1 MSLSQCLLP
10 ASLATSVADVPPLY
24 MFFRVWCHL
33 LSLFHR
39 RADSPLLSSYPLP
52 IFLTTLCR
60 HGDFILHIHP
70 TETAVR
76 SQCYYVEMPNVNLRG
91 RFLTPRNVHVDEF
104 NEEMLQ
110 HLPGNAR

>member
-1 MSLSQCLLP
+1 MSRPYIC
-10 ASLATSVADVPPLY
+10 
-24 MFFRVWCHL
+24 FFVCGVIFCHYSTGGL
-33 LSLFHR
+33 IHPFCHHIPSRYSF
-39 RADSPLLSSYPLP
+39 
-52 IFLTTLCR
+52 TTLCR